1 VRQNVVQQSFRASR
15 SALAKTTPQ
24 GQDNASG
31 LSAATVFSV
40 TRRGP
45 PLVNFNPNRYGKQ
58 RSAHQNGG
66 NKSTHLQTP
75 TLLMV
80 AIQAAQ
86 VWSELLMM
94 GRR

>member
-1 VRQNVVQQSFRASR
+1 
-15 SALAKTTPQ
+15 
-24 GQDNASG
+24 
-31 LSAATVFSV
+31 
-40 TRRGP
+40 
-45 PLVNFNPNRYGKQ
+45 VNFDPNRYGKQ

>member
-1 VRQNVVQQSFRASR
+1 
-15 SALAKTTPQ
+15 
-24 GQDNASG
+24 
-31 LSAATVFSV
+31 
-40 TRRGP
+40 
-45 PLVNFNPNRYGKQ
+45 VNFDPNRYGKQ

-80 AIQAAQ
+80 ATLAAQ